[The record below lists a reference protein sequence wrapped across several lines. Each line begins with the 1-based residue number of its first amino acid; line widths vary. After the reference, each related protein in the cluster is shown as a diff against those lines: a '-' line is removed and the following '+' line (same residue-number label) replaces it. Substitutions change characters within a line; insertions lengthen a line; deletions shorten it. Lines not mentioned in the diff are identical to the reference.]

1 MHADVFG
8 AFCHRSES
16 KSQRFP
22 ISAQKAG
29 RTTFVVSFS
38 CLVEQCKNC
47 QRTPCWHLP
56 QRSSACGCVWSVL
69 SPSESKSQRF
79 PISAQKAGRTTFV
92 VSFSCLAEQC
102 KNYQRTPRWHLPR
115 WSCAW
120 DVFGAFC
127 HRPSPKVS
135 GSPSQPSK
143 QVEQLL
149 WCLSAA

>member
-1 MHADVFG
+1 M
-8 AFCHRSES
+8 
-16 KSQRFP
+16 
-22 ISAQKAG
+22 
-29 RTTFVVSFS
+29 
-38 CLVEQCKNC
+38 
-47 QRTPCWHLP
+47 
-56 QRSSACGCVWSVL
+56 GCVWSVL
-69 SPSESKSQRF
+69 SPADSKSQRF

-102 KNYQRTPRWHLPR
+102 KNYQRTPCWHLPR

-120 DVFGAFC
+120 GVFGAFCRRPSPKVGGSPSQPSKAGRTTFVVSFSCLVEQCKNCQRTPCWHLPRWSCACGVFGAFC

-135 GSPSQPSK
+135 GSPSQPRK